1 MLIRGCL
8 PARDAAAAKDEAE
21 VATATAAVDK
31 LSRPSTLHFGGLALT
46 LYLAQLEHVCPSLSP
61 LVWRLVCSLPTC
73 LAFDLLPP
81 PLLSS
86 FVVICVCCLFSSI
99 SSSSSRQTG
108 RQAAL
113 SNIITGRSRQ
123 PSLNKQLI
131 NCYKFMRR
139 LIDWQLL

>member
-46 LYLAQLEHVCPSLSP
+46 LYLAQLQHVCPSLSP

-73 LAFDLLPP
+73 LVFDLLPP
-81 PLLSS
+81 PCFPHLLL
-86 FVVICVCCLFSSI
+86 FVSAVCSLRFPAAAA
-99 SSSSSRQTG
+99 G
-108 RQAAL
+108 RQAG
-113 SNIITGRSRQ
+113 SIVKHHYRSK
-123 PSLNKQLI
+123 PSAVAEQTI
-131 NCYKFMRR
+131 N
-139 LIDWQLL
+139 

>member
-1 MLIRGCL
+1 MLIRGCS
-8 PARDAAAAKDEAE
+8 PARDAAAKDEAE
-21 VATATAAVDK
+21 VVAAAAVDK

-81 PLLSS
+81 PCFSHLLL
-86 FVVICVCCLFSSI
+86 FVSAVCSLRFPAD
-99 SSSSSRQTG
+99 

>member
-1 MLIRGCL
+1 MLIRGCS
-8 PARDAAAAKDEAE
+8 PARDAAAKDEAE
-21 VATATAAVDK
+21 VVAAAAVDK

-81 PLLSS
+81 PLLFS

-99 SSSSSRQTG
+99 SS
-108 RQAAL
+108 RQAG
-113 SNIITGRSRQ
+113 SIVKHHYRSK
-123 PSLNKQLI
+123 PSAVAEQTI
-131 NCYKFMRR
+131 N
-139 LIDWQLL
+139 